1 VKLVW
6 HIAQKDLRRMAPA
19 VALWVAL
26 MLGATI
32 WFRTASPGAGVQGS
46 AMFVDW
52 LPVMGTWSHLFTA
65 AQFIIGF
72 LLAGALM
79 LEDPLVGAD
88 AFWLTRPIANGR
100 LLVAKLVA
108 EALLFVVVPA
118 AGLALVWLCCG
129 FSVPEAWQMA
139 CHVGWR
145 LELMA
150 FFAIVVAS
158 LSRNLVQ
165 FLSGSVALVVVVLLI
180 VGRYFWPAP
189 LGAPATDWAELVA
202 SKILVGNLVLAGGW
216 AGVCVWQFLTRSRK
230 TGWIIVICVIV
241 ACRVIRIAWPWNTW
255 ALLNR
260 PEAHIA
266 VPPASQVTV
275 VTKSVSLRRLENR
288 FRDHML
294 HLNAAVTV
302 TPGKAA
308 DGIWYAPVGA
318 AVEITWENAAQHY
331 RINLGRSGD
340 SWADGLAATYLTGE
354 VQPPMAW
361 QTYGWTDASAT
372 PPSGEARIS
381 GSWHIWAANVRVI
394 GELPM
399 RVGGEISDRGSISR
413 VVAVESSL
421 GWDKTLVV
429 EERELIFDQL
439 DKVPTTGDWSD
450 AFVLLNRDTKQAV
463 LVSHNDLGSAGMN
476 GVATIFRRLFIPDAQ
491 PGEDWRRGAVLVKI
505 RIEPKKV
512 LRLPFEA
519 RASVVEEGRR

>member
-6 HIAQKDLRRMAPA
+6 HIVKKDLRRMAPA
-19 VALWVAL
+19 VALWVAFI
-26 MLGATI
+26 LGTTI
-32 WFRTASPGAGVQGS
+32 WFRTASPDAGVQGS

-52 LPVMGTWSHLFTA
+52 LPMMGIWSHLFTA

-72 LLAGALM
+72 LLAGALI
-79 LEDPLVGAD
+79 LEDPLIGAD
-88 AFWLTRPIANGR
+88 AFWLTRPIANAR

-108 EALLFVVVPA
+108 EFLLFVVVPP

-158 LSRNLVQ
+158 LSRSLVQ
-165 FLSGSVALVVVVLLI
+165 FLSGSIALVAVVLMTMARWFWPATAQLPATAWAELLASRVMVGNFVLMGGCALVV
-180 VGRYFWPAP
+180 A
-189 LGAPATDWAELVA
+189 
-202 SKILVGNLVLAGGW
+202 
-216 AGVCVWQFLTRSRK
+216 WQFLTRKWAPGRL
-230 TGWIIVICVIV
+230 IIASVLV
-241 ACRVIRIAWPWNTW
+241 ACFAVRAAWPWNTW
-255 ALLNR
+255 AVLNR
-260 PEAHIA
+260 PETSGA
-266 VPPASQVTV
+266 VPPASEVSV
-275 VTKSVSLRRLENR
+275 ETKSVSLRRLENR

-294 HLNAAVTV
+294 HLNAAVTL
-302 TPGKAA
+302 TLGKAA
-308 DGIWYAPVGA
+308 NGIWYAPVGA
-318 AVEITWENAAQHY
+318 AVEVTWENAAQHY

-354 VQPPMAW
+354 IQPPMRW
-361 QTYGWTDASAT
+361 QMYGWTNASAT

-381 GSWHIWAANVRVI
+381 GSWHIWAANLRI
-394 GELPM
+394 MGELPM
-399 RVGGEISDRGSISR
+399 KVGGEISDRGSTSR

-429 EERELIFDQL
+429 EERELIFEQL
-439 DKVPTTGDWSD
+439 DKVPATGDWSD

-463 LVSHNDLGSAGMN
+463 LVSHNDLGTAGMN

-491 PGEDWRRGAVLVKI
+491 PGEEWRRGAVLVKI
-505 RIEPKKV
+505 RLEPKKV

-519 RASVVEEGRR
+519 RANVVEEGPQ